1 MVKIVDHKVEGEIL
15 TMERLLDAPKE
26 IVFGAFT
33 DADQIAQWWGP
44 TPEWTVPVSKM
55 DLKVGGTWHYMMKG
69 PDDGS
74 EYANMEAW
82 GLATY
87 KEIDPPNKLVLEDSF
102 SDAQGNKLNDFPIST
117 AIFEFIDQD
126 GKTLVK
132 STSVYASSE
141 DLQKVVQMG
150 MIEGFSG
157 SYENLD
163 VLLEKLQQKKKK
175 KNVRRFISRENF

>member
-1 MVKIVDHKVEGEIL
+1 MTKIVDHTVEGNVL
-15 TMERLLDAPKE
+15 VMERFLDAPRE
-26 IVFGAFT
+26 LVYRAFT

-44 TPEWTVPVSKM
+44 TPEWTVPISKM

-87 KEIDPPNKLVLEDSF
+87 KEIDPPSKLVVEDAF
-102 SDAQGNKLNDFPIST
+102 SDAEGNRLNDFPTST
-117 AIFEFIDQD
+117 QTYEFIEQD

-132 STSVYASSE
+132 STSVYESDEA
-141 DLQKVVQMG
+141 LQQVVQMG

-163 VLLEKLQQKKKK
+163 VLLEKIQQD
-175 KNVRRFISRENF
+175 